1 MHTHFWSSL
10 FSASGCLC
18 AMVPRDLPGLHNR
31 FSPDNLFRAI
41 QSIQTPSALLP
52 ETLPASV
59 VLGAQWGD
67 EGKGKAIDQLAA
79 HSEWAVRF
87 QGGNNA
93 GHTIVVG
100 DTTLKMHLLPSGIT
114 SRNCKLVLGCGM
126 VVDPWVLD
134 RELSEWAE
142 LTGEKPEGSR
152 LFISERAAV
161 ILPFHRLYDSADK
174 VVGTTGRGIGPA
186 YRDRTERVGI
196 RFVDIRGLVSNPDE
210 VSSISDRM
218 NKQLDTVG
226 VSDRIHDSQLLSELT
241 WILDRFSDSIRA
253 TGPMLDSA
261 LNGGERV
268 LLEGAQGAML
278 DIDQGTYPF
287 VTSSVTCRANATHG
301 AGIHPGHIDECFGI
315 TKAYTTRV
323 GNGPF
328 PTELSLDEGPGK
340 QMSEVGHEF
349 GTTTGRPR
357 RTGWLDAVALK
368 ESQRLNGYTGLVVTK
383 LDVLGGLE
391 ELKIC
396 TSYELD
402 GERIQHFPASSQDLG
417 RCIPVY
423 ETHPGFPALESGD
436 WIELAE
442 KSRVEGGIESLP
454 RNIRDYLLR
463 VQELSGVSV
472 VSVGVGPDRL
482 ASIASSGGPFD
493 VQLSEATF

>member
-1 MHTHFWSSL
+1 M
-10 FSASGCLC
+10 
-18 AMVPRDLPGLHNR
+18 
-31 FSPDNLFRAI
+31 
-41 QSIQTPSALLP
+41 LLV
-52 ETLPASV
+52 TLPASV

-67 EGKGKAIDQLAA
+67 EGKGKAIDQLAPN
-79 HSEWAVRF
+79 SQWAVRF

-93 GHTIVVG
+93 GHTIVAG
-100 DTTLKMHLLPSGIT
+100 GTTLKMHLLPSGIT
-114 SRNCKLVLGCGM
+114 ARGCNLVLGCGM

-134 RELSEWAE
+134 RELREWSE
-142 LTGEKPEGSR
+142 LTGEKPEGER

-196 RFVDIRGLVSNPDE
+196 RFVDIELIVGKGAKIDE
-210 VSSISDRM
+210 IANRM
-218 NKQLDTVG
+218 NNQLSTVG
-226 VSDRIHDSQLLSELT
+226 VKDRIDPEKLQQDLE
-241 WILDRFSDSIRA
+241 WIRERFSIAIRA
-253 TGPMLDSA
+253 TGPMLDAA
-261 LNGGERV
+261 LSKGEQV

-301 AGIHPGHIDECFGI
+301 AGIHPGHIDQCYGI

-328 PTELSLDEGPGK
+328 PTELSLEEGPGK
-340 QMSEVGHEF
+340 QMSVVGHEF

-357 RTGWLDAVALK
+357 RTGWLDAVALN

-391 ELKIC
+391 EIKIC
-396 TSYELD
+396 TAYELD
-402 GERIQHFPASSQDLG
+402 GQLISHVPASSEDIS
-417 RCIPVY
+417 RCKPVY
-423 ETHPGFPALESGD
+423 ESHPGFPSMDEPG

-442 KSRVEGGIESLP
+442 KSRSAGGIDSLP
-454 RNIRDYLLR
+454 GEIRDYLSR
-463 VQELSGVSV
+463 IEEITGVPV
-472 VSVGVGPDRL
+472 VSVGVGPDRM
-482 ASIASSGGPFD
+482 ASISSTGGPFD
-493 VQLSEATF
+493 IELSEATF

>member
-1 MHTHFWSSL
+1 
-10 FSASGCLC
+10 
-18 AMVPRDLPGLHNR
+18 
-31 FSPDNLFRAI
+31 
-41 QSIQTPSALLP
+41 
-52 ETLPASV
+52 

-79 HSEWAVRF
+79 HSDWAVRF

-134 RELSEWAE
+134 RELGEWAE
-142 LTGEKPEGSR
+142 LTGEKPEGDR

-196 RFVDIRGLVSNPDE
+196 RFVDIGIVVSNPDE

-226 VSDRIHDSQLLSELT
+226 VSDRIDPEQLLSELT
-241 WILDRFSDSIRA
+241 WILERFSAAIRP
-253 TGPMLDSA
+253 TGPMLDTA
-261 LNGGERV
+261 LNAGEIV

-301 AGIHPGHIDECFGI
+301 AGIHPGHIGECFGI

-383 LDVLGGLE
+383 LDVLGGLD

-396 TSYELD
+396 TAYELD
-402 GERIQHFPASSQDLG
+402 GERIQHFPASAEDLS
-417 RCIPVY
+417 RCKPVY
-423 ETHPGFPALESGD
+423 ETHPGFPALGAGE
-436 WIELAE
+436 WIEVAE
-442 KSRVEGGIESLP
+442 KSRLEGGIESLP
-454 RNIRDYLLR
+454 SNIRDYLMR
-463 VQELSGVSV
+463 VEEISGVPV

-482 ASIASSGGPFD
+482 ASIASPGGPFD

>member
-1 MHTHFWSSL
+1 M
-10 FSASGCLC
+10 
-18 AMVPRDLPGLHNR
+18 
-31 FSPDNLFRAI
+31 
-41 QSIQTPSALLP
+41 
-52 ETLPASV
+52 PASV

-67 EGKGKAIDQLAA
+67 EGKGKAIDQLAPN
-79 HSEWAVRF
+79 SQWAVRF

-93 GHTIVVG
+93 GHTIVAG
-100 DTTLKMHLLPSGIT
+100 GTTLKMHLLPSGIT
-114 SRNCKLVLGCGM
+114 SGDCNLVLGCGM

-134 RELSEWAE
+134 RELKEWAE
-142 LTGEKPEGSR
+142 LTGENPEGER

-196 RFVDIRGLVSNPDE
+196 RFVDVGLLMGRSQE
-210 VSSISDRM
+210 IGEMARRM
-218 NKQLDTVG
+218 NEQLATVG
-226 VSDRIHDSQLLSELT
+226 VGDRIDPVQLGSELN
-241 WILDRFSDSIRA
+241 WIHERFSNAIRA
-253 TGPMLDSA
+253 TGPMLDDA
-261 LNGGERV
+261 LARGEQV

-287 VTSSVTCRANATHG
+287 VTSSITCRANATHG
-301 AGIHPGHIDECFGI
+301 AGIHPGHIEQCYGI

-328 PTELSLDEGPGK
+328 PTELSLEEGPGK
-340 QMSEVGHEF
+340 QMSVVGHEF

-383 LDVLGGLE
+383 LDVLGGLG

-402 GERIQHFPASSQDLG
+402 GKEVKNLPSSSEELS
-417 RCIPVY
+417 RCKPVY
-423 ETHPGFPALESGD
+423 ESHPGFPAMEESE
-436 WIELAE
+436 WIQIADE
-442 KSRVEGGIESLP
+442 SRKGGGMDSLP
-454 RNIRDYLLR
+454 SEIRAYLSR
-463 VQELSGVSV
+463 IEEISGVPV
-472 VSVGVGPDRL
+472 VSVGVGPDRM

-493 VQLSEATF
+493 IELSEATF

>member
-1 MHTHFWSSL
+1 M
-10 FSASGCLC
+10 
-18 AMVPRDLPGLHNR
+18 
-31 FSPDNLFRAI
+31 
-41 QSIQTPSALLP
+41 
-52 ETLPASV
+52 PASV

-67 EGKGKAIDQLAA
+67 EGKGKAIDQLAPN
-79 HSEWAVRF
+79 SQWAVRF

-93 GHTIVVG
+93 GHTIVAG
-100 DTTLKMHLLPSGIT
+100 GTTLKMHLLPSGIT
-114 SRNCKLVLGCGM
+114 SRECKLVLGCGM

-134 RELSEWAE
+134 RELREGAE
-142 LTGEKPEGSR
+142 LTGEQPEGER

-186 YRDRTERVGI
+186 YRDRTERVGL
-196 RFVDIRGLVSNPDE
+196 RFVDVRLMLGRDSEIGEMAR
-210 VSSISDRM
+210 RM
-218 NKQLDTVG
+218 NDQLATVG
-226 VSDRIHDSQLLSELT
+226 VADRIDPEQLGSELN
-241 WILDRFSDSIRA
+241 WIHERFSNAIRA
-253 TGPMLDSA
+253 TGPMLDASLA
-261 LNGGERV
+261 RGEQV

-287 VTSSVTCRANATHG
+287 VTSSITCRANATHG
-301 AGIHPGHIDECFGI
+301 AGIHPGHIEQCYGI

-328 PTELSLDEGPGK
+328 PTELSLEEGPGK
-340 QMSEVGHEF
+340 QMSVVGHEF

-357 RTGWLDAVALK
+357 RTGWLDAVALN

-383 LDVLGGLE
+383 LDVLGGLD

-402 GERIQHFPASSQDLG
+402 GQVISHLPSSSEELS
-417 RCIPVY
+417 RCKPVY
-423 ETHPGFPALESGD
+423 ESHPGFPAMEEEEWIQIAEESRNG
-436 WIELAE
+436 
-442 KSRVEGGIESLP
+442 GGIDSLP
-454 RNIRDYLLR
+454 SPIRAYLTR
-463 VQELSGVSV
+463 IEEISGVPV

-493 VQLSEATF
+493 VDSVEATF